1 MSDVKD
7 PCKCKHPFS
16 AHTRDVRAAD
26 GMRVDD
32 ALLGKTKGH
41 DIFSDKPV
49 GESGCTECSCR
60 QWIPANY

>member
-1 MSDVKD
+1 MSEAKA
-7 PCKCKHPFS
+7 PCKCGHALS
-16 AHTRDVRAAD
+16 SHTRNAREAD
-26 GMRVDD
+26 TMRVDD
-32 ALLGKTKGH
+32 ALLGRKRG

>member
-1 MSDVKD
+1 
-7 PCKCKHPFS
+7 
-16 AHTRDVRAAD
+16 
-26 GMRVDD
+26 MRVDD
-32 ALLGKTKGH
+32 ALLGRKRG